1 MPEDQGKD
9 RPEGASEQ
17 KQISSPIAEITENFI
32 QHIDSLL
39 NSLPLAMTAIQSAHK
54 VAHASYE
61 EFVRNNCKEHQGADG
76 ETYVTVP
83 LEHDDRYK
91 KLRKRVAQT
100 EIAFSDVPRSFLVS
114 LVSQYDAFL
123 GKLVRTAFK
132 LKPELL
138 KSSEKTLTFSQLSE
152 FCSLED
158 ATEHLLEKEVETLLR
173 KSHADQFEWLESKVG
188 VKLRVDL
195 PVWPTFIEVTERR
208 NLFVHCDGVV
218 SSQYT
223 SICREHGVPV
233 DTAAELGVRLE
244 VPYKYFRAAHEAI
257 FEIGVKLAQVLWRR
271 LRLES
276 LEAADDALNNV
287 TYDLLQRRKYHL
299 AKVLLDF
306 VFTPAVKYSDEQHR
320 LIFLVNRCQAYKW
333 SGDVGRAN
341 ELIQAQDWT
350 ATRDAFKLAAAVL
363 TDRYQEAI
371 NLMRKIGVGGY
382 PHKVHYRTWPLFT
395 EIRKKPEFAQVFE
408 EIFSEPF
415 GMPEP
420 VPKVTQTPATAA
432 EGDAGVGS
440 RAGE

>member
-9 RPEGASEQ
+9 QAEGARAP
-17 KQISSPIAEITENFI
+17 KRKSSTIAEITENFI

-54 VAHASYE
+54 GAHASYE
-61 EFVRNNCKEHQGADG
+61 EFVKNHCEEHQDADG
-76 ETYVTVP
+76 TTHVTVQ
-83 LEHDDRYK
+83 LEHHDRFK
-91 KLRKRVAQT
+91 KLRKRVDQT
-100 EIAFSDVPRSFLVS
+100 AIAFSDVPRSFLVS

-152 FCSLED
+152 FSSLED

-173 KSHADQFEWLESKVG
+173 KSHADQFEWLENRVG
-188 VKLRVDL
+188 IKLRVDL

-218 SSQYT
+218 SSQYMGT
-223 SICREHGVPV
+223 CREHRVPG
-233 DTAAELGVRLE
+233 DAIAELGARLE

-276 LEAADDALNNV
+276 LEAADSALNNI
-287 TYDLLQRRKYHL
+287 TYDLLERRRYHL

-306 VFTPAVKYSDEQHR
+306 VFTPAVKYSDEQYR
-320 LIFLVNRCQAYKW
+320 LIFLVNRSQAYKW
-333 SGDVGRAN
+333 SGDNKRAH
-341 ELIQAQDWT
+341 ELVLAQDWT
-350 ATRDAFKLAAAVL
+350 ATREAFKLAAAVL
-363 TDRYQEAI
+363 TDRNQDAI
-371 NLMRKIGVGGY
+371 DLMRKIGVGGY
-382 PHKVHYRTWPLFT
+382 PHKVHYRTWPLFM
-395 EIRKKPEFAQVFE
+395 EIRKTPEFALVFE
-408 EIFSEPF
+408 EIFGECF

-420 VPKVTQTPATAA
+420 IPKLMQTPP
-432 EGDAGVGS
+432 
-440 RAGE
+440 